1 MRRVRFYEYGGPEV
15 LRVEDAEAPEP
26 GPGELLVR
34 TEAIGVTLPSVRKVR
49 GEGGR
54 TPLPGVLGG
63 EVAGTVIALGP
74 DVTDFEVGDRITSL
88 TFSGGSYSELAIAPG
103 SMASRIP
110 DGASAVQAVA
120 LVRSGHVALA
130 ALATARP
137 LASESVLITGA
148 ASGVGHLAVQ
158 LAKLQGIERVI
169 AAVSSHTKAEFLRG
183 LGADEIV
190 TYDGENWGEPVDV
203 VLDGVGGDLLPRAV
217 AALAPGGRL
226 VFFNSGGGTVPAF
239 DLLAGSKTITG
250 LTMARFANTQRE
262 LYDQHGEELWKL
274 TLSGRLQPAV
284 HARIPLAEAA
294 RAHEIIEARANLG
307 KVVLLP

>member
-1 MRRVRFYEYGGPEV
+1 
-15 LRVEDAEAPEP
+15 
-26 GPGELLVR
+26 
-34 TEAIGVTLPSVRKVR
+34 
-49 GEGGR
+49 
-54 TPLPGVLGG
+54 
-63 EVAGTVIALGP
+63 VIALGP
-74 DVTDFEVGDRITSL
+74 EVTDFQVGDRITSL

-103 SMASRIP
+103 FMASRIP
-110 DGASAVQAVA
+110 DGASAIQAVA

-137 LASESVLITGA
+137 LVSESVLITGA

-158 LAKLQGIERVI
+158 LAKLQGIERVV

-190 TYDGENWGEPVDV
+190 TYDSEHWEEPVDV

-217 AALAPGGRL
+217 SALAPGGRL
-226 VFFNSGGGTVPAF
+226 VFFDSGGGTVPAF

-250 LTMARFANTQRE
+250 LTMARFASTHRE

-274 TLSGRLQPAV
+274 TLSGQLQPVV
-284 HARIPLAEAA
+284 HARIPLADAA
-294 RAHEIIEARANLG
+294 QAHEIIEARANLG

>member
-15 LRVEDAEAPEP
+15 LRVEDAEDPKP

-49 GEGGR
+49 GEGGG

-88 TFSGGSYSELAIAPG
+88 TFSGSYSELAIAPG
-103 SMASRIP
+103 FMASRIP
-110 DGASAVQAVA
+110 DGASAIQAVA

-158 LAKLQGIERVI
+158 LAKLQGIGRVV
-169 AAVSSHTKAEFLRG
+169 AAVSSHAKAEFLRG

-190 TYDGENWGEPVDV
+190 TYDSGHWGEPVDV

-217 AALAPGGRL
+217 SALAPGGRL

-250 LTMARFANTQRE
+250 LTMARFVDTHRE

-274 TLSGRLQPAV
+274 TLSGRLRPVV
-284 HARIPLAEAA
+284 HAHIPLADAA

-307 KVVLLP
+307 KVILLP

>member
-1 MRRVRFYEYGGPEV
+1 M
-15 LRVEDAEAPEP
+15 P

-49 GEGGR
+49 GEGAR

-63 EVAGTVIALGP
+63 EVAGTVIALGS
-74 DVTDFEVGDRITSL
+74 DVTDFEVGDRVTSL
-88 TFSGGSYSELAIAPG
+88 TFSGGSYSELAVVPRF
-103 SMASRIP
+103 MASRIP
-110 DGASAVQAVA
+110 EGASAVEAVA

-130 ALATARP
+130 ALATAR
-137 LASESVLITGA
+137 LVGSESVLITGA

-158 LAKLQGIERVI
+158 LAKLQGIQRVV

-183 LGADEIV
+183 LGADEVV
-190 TYDGENWGEPVDV
+190 TYDSEHWGEPVDV

-250 LTMARFANTQRE
+250 LTMARFAGTRRE
-262 LYDQHGEELWKL
+262 LYDRHGEELWKL
-274 TLSGRLQPAV
+274 TLSGRLRPVV
-284 HARIPLAEAA
+284 HARIPLAHAA